1 MYIVQNVWY
10 PETFKVNFFFQS
22 CSGKATSFKED
33 VHVPAANMSDQKEAE
48 NVSVVLVAVTFITV
62 VLYVHIHVKL
72 YVEIC

>member
-22 CSGKATSFKED
+22 CSGKTTSSKED

-48 NVSVVLVAVTFITV
+48 NVSMLF
-62 VLYVHIHVKL
+62 LFP
-72 YVEIC
+72 